1 MTILR
6 NMLEDSKLK
15 VFTVVAQELN
25 FTKAAKIL
33 GISQPAV
40 SQNIS
45 DLESILGVKLFNR
58 GNGPISLTPQGVQ
71 FLGFSS
77 DLSNL
82 CAALDSL
89 YGADAAIG
97 RQMSIRIQTSDE
109 LYAFLLEPMLASF
122 SIAHPQVEFI
132 RTSPGAAS
140 QLFDAPD
147 LSIRLIRSSETASS
161 DAAILKL
168 RTSLMK
174 ADNAKK
180 IKDGHGAILENS
192 FDILFEPSQAFAAT
206 KTCRLLKSF
215 ITDYFASLL

>member
-6 NMLEDSKLK
+6 TMLEDSKLK
-15 VFTVVAQELN
+15 VFCVVAQELN

-33 GISQPAV
+33 EISQPAV

-45 DLESILGVKLFNR
+45 ELEATLGVKLFNR
-58 GNGPISLTPQGVQ
+58 GNGPMSLTPQGTQ
-71 FLGFSS
+71 FLAVSAE
-77 DLSNL
+77 LSNF
-82 CAALDSL
+82 CTALDSL

-97 RQMSIRIQTSDE
+97 RQMTVRIQASDE
-109 LYAFLLEPMLASF
+109 VYAFLLEPMLASF
-122 SIAHPQVEFI
+122 SIAHPQVDFV
-132 RTSPGAAS
+132 RSAQGASS
-140 QLFDAPD
+140 QLFDSPD
-147 LSIRLIRSSETASS
+147 IVFRIVRSSETISA

-174 ADNAKK
+174 ADTAKK
-180 IKDGHGAILENS
+180 IKDGRRAILENS
-192 FDILFEPSQAFAAT
+192 FDILFEPSQTFAVT

>member
-1 MTILR
+1 
-6 NMLEDSKLK
+6 MLEDSKLK

-25 FTKAAKIL
+25 FTKAARIL

-45 DLESILGVKLFNR
+45 DLEATLGVKLFNR
-58 GNGPISLTPQGVQ
+58 GNGPMYLTPQGEQ
-71 FLGFSS
+71 FLAVSAE
-77 DLSNL
+77 LSNL
-82 CAALDSL
+82 CSALDSL

-97 RQMSIRIQTSDE
+97 RQMSVRIQASDE
-109 LYAFLLEPMLASF
+109 VYAFLLEPILASF
-122 SIAHPQVEFI
+122 SIAHPKVDFV
-132 RTSPGAAS
+132 RTDPGAPS
-140 QLFDAPD
+140 QLFNSPD
-147 LSIRLIRSSETASS
+147 IIFRLVRSSETVSA

-174 ADNAKK
+174 ADTAKK
-180 IKDGHGAILENS
+180 IKDGRGAILENS
-192 FDILFEPSQAFAAT
+192 FDILFEPSQAFAGT